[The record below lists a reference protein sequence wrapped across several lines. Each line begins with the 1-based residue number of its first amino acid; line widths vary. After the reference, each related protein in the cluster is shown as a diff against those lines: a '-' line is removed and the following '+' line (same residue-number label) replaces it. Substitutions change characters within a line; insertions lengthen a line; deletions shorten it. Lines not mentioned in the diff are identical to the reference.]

1 METAMDMVANN
12 AHQLLVR
19 SLQTHSRLA
28 RHDIREISSLPHDI
42 QAFEPDEDFIHQGET
57 PKVAAL
63 VVCGMV
69 GRYHIL
75 RSGRRQYVSFHIAG
89 DLPDVQALFLREMD
103 HSVCAIGPA
112 IVAFI
117 PHKMLMRAFARRPSF
132 GFAIWRETLIDAAI
146 FREAI
151 TNNGARTKVA
161 RMAHLFC
168 ELFYRAQEASL
179 TQGTM
184 WDFPV
189 SLTQLGEALAM
200 SIATVHRT
208 LQELRTTSTVDFRDG
223 RLVIKDW
230 TRLAKLGEFDPG
242 YLHTRDP
249 LDSSS

>member
-1 METAMDMVANN
+1 MEAVTGN

-28 RHDIREISSLPHDI
+28 KQDIREISSLPHKVREF
-42 QAFEPDEDFIHQGET
+42 QHGEDFIHQGEV

-63 VVCGMV
+63 IMSGMV

-75 RSGRRQYVSFHIAG
+75 RNGRRQYVSFHIAG

-117 PHKMLMRAFARRPSF
+117 PHKMLMRAFTRRPLF

-151 TNNGARTKVA
+151 TNNGARTKVT

-168 ELFYRAQEASL
+168 ELFYRAREAGL
-179 TQGTM
+179 NDGMT

-189 SLTQLGEALAM
+189 SLTQLGETLGMA
-200 SIATVHRT
+200 IATVHRT
-208 LQELRTTSTVDFRDG
+208 LQELRTTSTVDFREG
-223 RLVIKDW
+223 KLVIKDW
-230 TRLAKLGEFDPG
+230 TRLAKIGEFDPG
-242 YLHTRDP
+242 YLHARDA
-249 LDSSS
+249 LELSS

>member
-1 METAMDMVANN
+1 MYN

-28 RHDIREISSLPHDI
+28 REDIRHISSLPHDVREF
-42 QAFEPDEDFIHQGET
+42 QPSQDFIRQGEV

-63 VVCGMV
+63 VVSGLV
-69 GRYHIL
+69 GRYHL
-75 RSGRRQYVSFHIAG
+75 LGNGRRQYVSFHIAG

-117 PHKMLMRAFARRPSF
+117 PHRMLMRAFTRRPSF

-151 TNNGARTKVA
+151 TNNGARSRVA
-161 RMAHLFC
+161 GMAHLFC
-168 ELFYRAQEASL
+168 ELFYRAREAGL
-179 TQGTM
+179 NDGMT
-184 WDFPV
+184 WDFPI
-189 SLTQLGEALAM
+189 SLTQLGETLGMA
-200 SIATVHRT
+200 IATVHRT
-208 LQELRTTSTVDFRDG
+208 LQELRATNTVDFRDG
-223 RLVIKDW
+223 KLVIKDW
-230 TRLAKLGEFDPG
+230 TRLAKMGEFDPG
-242 YLHTRDP
+242 YLHARDP